1 MFLPQKSYMMVNNEL
16 LVIYFFSFFQMAS
29 SVALGLIEAH
39 DILSPSSDTESV
51 IKLMNQLR
59 PLVPTCDRKDLQPV
73 IANVNNCFHNSSSI
87 QSKVNGLVILNTLVG
102 QCPDTIF
109 EELGTSWLQLVCPK
123 LQVIDQAS
131 MLNCLVVKK
140 LVKKAAMFPDVS
152 RYFASIA
159 PSVLTSL
166 TALAEKT
173 SFAKVCN
180 QALETVITLFQS
192 FPGSCGAGQ
201 KQVEKLLIA
210 NVIPKSKVEC
220 MTLARCLPL
229 MPRLGGGGKEGI
241 HHRANYVTM
250 FQKLCYTLRT
260 LIMNILAISPT
271 FTKVL
276 FVKRLCAIA

>member
-140 LVKKAAMFPDVS
+140 LVKKAAMFPDMS

-166 TALAEKT
+166 TTFAEK
-173 SFAKVCN
+173 SSANVCN
-180 QALETVITLFQS
+180 QALGTVIALFQS

-201 KQVEKLLIA
+201 KQVEKLLIT
-210 NVIPKSKVEC
+210 NVIPKSKVEG
-220 MTLARCLPL
+220 MTLARCLSL
-229 MPRLGGGGKEGI
+229 MARLGGGGKEGI

-250 FQKLCYTLRT
+250 FQKMCYTLKT
-260 LIMNILAISPT
+260 LIMDILAISPI

-276 FVKRLCAIA
+276 